1 VSPHC
6 RQVASGPKEA
16 LGWLWQTSEVTVT
29 ALYALKGDYDRYLLK
44 LLYWVCRF
52 FLVPLPGLDNRYIN
66 NCPIILN
73 HVEVEVRRINIMD
86 NLANDHKVITFLV
99 KNLERS
105 SRFYNECLGLLLEEE
120 EPGLYVQFDLGKRS
134 LRLMRGGEQ
143 NETVPGGQVLRISIN
158 DIDKMS
164 EYFTCRS
171 IAFLRLKDAFG
182 AGYLQ
187 VQDPDGHKIILKQK
201 C

>member
-1 VSPHC
+1 MSNV
-6 RQVASGPKEA
+6 
-16 LGWLWQTSEVTVT
+16 
-29 ALYALKGDYDRYLLK
+29 
-44 LLYWVCRF
+44 
-52 FLVPLPGLDNRYIN
+52 
-66 NCPIILN
+66 
-73 HVEVEVRRINIMD
+73 
-86 NLANDHKVITFLV
+86 ANDDKTITLLV
-99 KNLERS
+99 RNLDHS
-105 SRFYNECLGLLLEEE
+105 SRFYNECLGLLLEDE
-120 EPGLYVQFDLGKRS
+120 EPGLYVQFDLGRRS
-134 LRLMRGGEQ
+134 LRLVRGGEQ
-143 NETVPGGQVLRISIN
+143 NEPLAEGHVLRIRIN

>member
-1 VSPHC
+1 M
-6 RQVASGPKEA
+6 G
-16 LGWLWQTSEVTVT
+16 T
-29 ALYALKGDYDRYLLK
+29 
-44 LLYWVCRF
+44 
-52 FLVPLPGLDNRYIN
+52 
-66 NCPIILN
+66 
-73 HVEVEVRRINIMD
+73 
-86 NLANDHKVITFLV
+86 LANDHKIITFLV

-120 EPGLYVQFDLGKRS
+120 EPGFYVQFDLGKRS

-143 NETVPGGQVLRISIN
+143 NETQPGGQVLRISIN
-158 DIDKMS
+158 DIDRMS

-187 VQDPDGHKIILKQK
+187 VQDPDGYKIILKQK